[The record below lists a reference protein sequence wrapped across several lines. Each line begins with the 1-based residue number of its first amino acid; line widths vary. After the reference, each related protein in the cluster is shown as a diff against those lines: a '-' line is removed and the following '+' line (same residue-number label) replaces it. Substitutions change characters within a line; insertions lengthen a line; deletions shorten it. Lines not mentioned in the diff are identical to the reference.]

1 MQIRKATGLLCLPVL
16 LLAGCAARKYHA
28 APVSPAENAASLESR
43 SLADPG
49 LKQYAEKKL
58 GSGSAPWPPKA
69 WNLNDLT
76 LAAFYYSPD
85 LAIARARLEAAE
97 GGVTTAGA
105 RPNPTIRVA
114 PGTTSAPES
123 PWLYGFSFDLPIETA
138 GKRGYRI
145 QRAKHLS
152 DAARLDLAN
161 LAWKVRSAVR
171 AALVDHLL
179 ATRELEIVTEQEQV
193 LSERVRLLRAR
204 LAAGE
209 IPRPEVDA
217 AEIEL
222 ANTRLALRAA
232 EGRVATSR
240 AALAAA
246 IGVPVSALEGVEFA
260 WPDFDRPPSA
270 LSTGA
275 IQREAVLNRLDV
287 RRALAEYAAADAG
300 LRLELAKQY
309 PDLTL
314 GPAYDFDGGENKF
327 TLGAGLTLPLF
338 NRNQGPIAEAEARRT
353 EAGARVLATQARV
366 IAESERALAQ
376 YRAAE
381 RELAEGGQTLTRL
394 QSAQV
399 QFAQRA
405 VQLGESDRLALNSAL
420 LQSTAAARARLDA
433 LRRVQVAL
441 GALEDALQRPLAP
454 AVTLPQ
460 LTSIHPQAPIGKEVR
475 K

>member
-1 MQIRKATGLLCLPVL
+1 MQIRKAAGLLCLPML
-16 LLAGCAARKYHA
+16 LLAGCAVRKYHP

-49 LKQYAEKKL
+49 LKRYAEQNL
-58 GSGSAPWPPKA
+58 GGELGAWPPKT
-69 WNLNDLT
+69 WDLNSLT
-76 LAAFYYSPD
+76 LSAFYYSPE

-97 GGVTTAGA
+97 GGIATAGA
-105 RPNPTIRVA
+105 RPNPTILFA
-114 PGTTSAPES
+114 PGTTSSPES

-145 QRAKHLS
+145 QRATSLS

-161 LAWKVRSAVR
+161 AAWKVRSAVR

-179 ATRELEIVTEQEQV
+179 ATRELEIVTRQQQV
-193 LSERVRLLRAR
+193 LSERVRLLQAR

-209 IPRPEVDA
+209 IPRPELDA

-232 EGRVATSR
+232 GGRVTTSR

-246 IGVPVSALEGVEFA
+246 IGVPVSALDGVELA
-260 WPDFDRPPSA
+260 WPDFDRPPRA
-270 LSTGA
+270 LSTAA

-287 RRALAEYAAADAG
+287 RRSLAEYAAADAG

-314 GPAYDFDGGENKF
+314 GPGYDFDGGENKF
-327 TLGAGLTLPLF
+327 SIGVGLTLPLF
-338 NRNQGPIAEAEARRT
+338 NRNQGPIAEAVARRKA
-353 EAGARVLATQARV
+353 AGVQVLATQARV

-381 RELAEGGQTLTRL
+381 RELAEASQSLTSL
-394 QSAQV
+394 HSSQV
-399 QFAQRA
+399 QFARRA
-405 VQLGESDRLALNSAL
+405 LALGESDRLALNSAL
-420 LQSTAAARARLDA
+420 LQSTAAASARLDA

-441 GALEDALQRPLAP
+441 GALEDALQRPLDP

-460 LTSIHPQAPIGKEVR
+460 LTSIHPHTQAGKEVR